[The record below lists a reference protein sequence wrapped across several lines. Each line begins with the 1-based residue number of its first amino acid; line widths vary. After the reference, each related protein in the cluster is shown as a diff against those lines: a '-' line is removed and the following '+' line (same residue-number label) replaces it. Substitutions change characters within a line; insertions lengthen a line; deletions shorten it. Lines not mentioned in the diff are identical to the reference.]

1 MDFIAQLQA
10 LLALVA
16 QIQSENVD
24 LSAKIEE
31 AKKAAYDQGF
41 ADGVASVPVVPDDKI
56 FSQAEADALVL
67 AAVEPLQKK
76 IVELEEKV
84 GGMDQLIADKVA
96 ELQSAF
102 KADLLAKLKAVD
114 AAEDEAIAKLFE

>member
-24 LSAKIEE
+24 LAGKLEE

-41 ADGVASVPVVPDDKI
+41 ADGVASVPVGQVG
-56 FSQAEADALVL
+56 FTQEQVDAMIAV
-67 AAVEPLQKK
+67 AVEPLQKK
-76 IVELEEKV
+76 IAELEEKLV
-84 GGMDQLIADKVA
+84 NVDQVISDKVVEFKA
-96 ELQSAF
+96 AF
-102 KADLLAKLKAVD
+102 KAEILAKLKEVD